1 MESRSKQFYRREL
14 VPLMLYRRRPRYP
27 MKAKRISWLN
37 TLFGFTYGLSL
48 MGAAPLAAQDSC
60 QPVNDAMDKTMTV
73 PTHIYSTMNT
83 ASNGVGKPIL
93 AETIYTGG
101 ATYVKI
107 ASKWTRG
114 PWTTQ
119 QVMKREQENRQKSK
133 FSCHYLREESVN
145 GETAAVYSTH
155 SETLAS
161 RPPTARYGFPR
172 AGGCHCATNSTWTP
186 EMLTRNTIPPA
197 MNTPTSRLRPCEA
210 LAGLSRR

>member
-1 MESRSKQFYRREL
+1 
-14 VPLMLYRRRPRYP
+14 

-101 ATYVKI
+101 ATYVKV
-107 ASKWTRG
+107 AGKWTPG
-114 PWTTQ
+114 PWTAQ

-155 SETLAS
+155 PETTEQDVGKQTSDGQIWISKS
-161 RPPTARYGFPR
+161 RGLPLRHEFDLNAGDGNKKHHSSRYEYTNVQAPP
-172 AGGCHCATNSTWTP
+172 
-186 EMLTRNTIPPA
+186 L
-197 MNTPTSRLRPCEA
+197 
-210 LAGLSRR
+210 

>member
-1 MESRSKQFYRREL
+1 
-14 VPLMLYRRRPRYP
+14 
-27 MKAKRISWLN
+27 MKAKRIIWLN

-101 ATYVKI
+101 ATYVKV

-155 SETLAS
+155 SETTEQDVGKQTSDGQIWISKSRGLPLRHEFDLATGDANKKHHSS
-161 RPPTARYGFPR
+161 RYEYTNVQAPP
-172 AGGCHCATNSTWTP
+172 
-186 EMLTRNTIPPA
+186 L
-197 MNTPTSRLRPCEA
+197 
-210 LAGLSRR
+210 